1 MTNSKSTI
9 IKKVKNEITIEEIPE
24 NQVSNRILYI
34 RGTNKSENLFPL
46 NMEILV
52 VNNKKGFK
60 KQGKYFGVKM
70 NEKRDAMI
78 YTFSFNGKITEFKT
92 KFNNNKEE
100 INENYKFYIDTKLY
114 KNKKQKKF
122 YCSLLEDIKFNFM
135 GLKSEMTKEDVE
147 KECINFYKDQKI
159 KFTDKNKKI
168 IKNEKKQR
176 DKQLD
181 SMKKTFNKEIKK
193 IKKDSAKKTIKKPV
207 KKTISTKKSVKKTTK
222 K

>member
-52 VNNKKGFK
+52 VNDKKGFK

-92 KFNNNKEE
+92 KFSNKKEE
-100 INENYKFYIDTKLY
+100 IKDYKFYIDTKSY
-114 KNKKQKKF
+114 KNKKQKNF
-122 YCSLLEDIKFNFM
+122 HCNLLEGQKFNFL
-135 GLKSEMTKEDVE
+135 GFKGKMTKDDVE
-147 KECINFYKDQKI
+147 KECVNFYKDQKI
-159 KFTDKNKKI
+159 KFTDKNKKLI
-168 IKNEKKQR
+168 ESEKKQR

-193 IKKDSAKKTIKKPV
+193 IKKESTKKPVKKSISTKKPV
-207 KKTISTKKSVKKTTK
+207 KKTTKK
-222 K
+222 

>member
-1 MTNSKSTI
+1 MTSKKI
-9 IKKVKNEITIEEIPE
+9 EHKITIEEILE
-24 NQVSNRILYI
+24 NQVSNRILNI

-78 YTFSFNGKITEFKT
+78 YTFSFNGKITEFKI
-92 KFNNNKEE
+92 KFTDKK
-100 INENYKFYIDTKLY
+100 NELAEDYKFYIDTKLY
-114 KNKKQKKF
+114 KNKKQKDF
-122 YCSLLEDIKFNFM
+122 YCSLLEGKKLNF
-135 GLKSEMTKEDVE
+135 GFKGKMTKENVE
-147 KECINFYKDQKI
+147 KECVNFYKNQKI
-159 KFTDKNKKI
+159 KFTDENKKI
-168 IKNEKKQR
+168 IESEKKKR
-176 DKQLD
+176 TKQLD

-193 IKKDSAKKTIKKPV
+193 IKKE
-207 KKTISTKKSVKKTTK
+207 STKKPITK